1 MLTKVRAQNIFSLFR
16 IGKDETMIF
25 EEDGFDY
32 LQVNEVGQEYR
43 RLRDEIMRLARRC
56 RDEKELAGKLKS
68 EFLNPQEVVRAV
80 IENEFAEED
89 FKTFKML
96 KDGAIRQINT

>member
-1 MLTKVRAQNIFSLFR
+1 
-16 IGKDETMIF
+16 MIF

-32 LQVNEVGQEYR
+32 LQVNEVGREYR
-43 RLRDEIMRLARRC
+43 RLRDEIMRLSRDC

-96 KDGAIRQINT
+96 KDGTFRKINT